1 MGKTGPDPDD
11 PRRCTATAK
20 GTGNRCLRWAAP
32 GCTVCVKHGGGAP
45 QIRAAGQRKLAEEHA
60 RKTAAGLGL
69 PRRVNPHQALLE
81 EVHRSAGVVAWLDAE
96 VAHLD
101 SDHAATS
108 GVVRYYG
115 DERDRLVR
123 AGKAAVDAGVSERLV
138 QLEEDKGRLVAELL
152 MRIFADGELGLTAV
166 QQQAARVVAARH
178 LRALPEAS

>member
-1 MGKTGPDPDD
+1 MTSAAWDD
-11 PRRCTATAK
+11 PRRCTAIAR
-20 GTGNRCLRWAAP
+20 GTGQRCKRFSAP

-45 QIRAAGQRKLAEEHA
+45 QVRAAGQRRLTEARA
-60 RKTAAGLGL
+60 RKAAAGLGI
-69 PRRVNPHQALLE
+69 PRSVDPHQALLE
-81 EVHRSAGVVAWLDAE
+81 EVHRAAGVVAWLDHE
-96 VAHLD
+96 VAALA
-101 SDHAATS
+101 SDQAASS

-123 AGKAAVDAGVSERLV
+123 ASKAAVDAGVSERLV

-152 MRIFADGELGLTAV
+152 MRIFADTELGLSPV